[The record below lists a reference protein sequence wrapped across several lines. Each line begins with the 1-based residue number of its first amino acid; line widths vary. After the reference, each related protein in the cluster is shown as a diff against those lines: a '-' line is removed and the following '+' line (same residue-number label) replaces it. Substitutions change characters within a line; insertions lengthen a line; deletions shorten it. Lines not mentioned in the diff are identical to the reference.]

1 MKIKYF
7 LSVILFFSLLI
18 GKGCGGDSFAQ
29 NKNIDSLLNLL
40 TIDKPDTSKVN
51 HLNKLSREYK
61 NIGEYD
67 SSLKYGNKALALASS
82 LRIGN
87 KIGWAKGIAQSYTNI
102 GIIYRNN
109 GNYNEALK
117 KHFAALKINEN
128 IGDKKAIALSYSNI
142 GFIYWNQGHISEA
155 LKNSSTS
162 LKMYKDIGDKR
173 GISSSLINLGL
184 IYYFQGNYPEALR
197 NYLLSLKIAE
207 ELGDKKAIAISY
219 SNIGLIYQSQ
229 GKYREALKSYFASLK
244 IFEEINDKSGIAK
257 IYHNI
262 GNVYYFQGNRSE
274 ALKNYL
280 VSLKIRQEIND
291 KQGIAGS
298 YTNIG
303 SIYWDQGNYPETL
316 KNYLASLK
324 ISESIGD
331 KNSITT
337 SFINLGEVQIKLR
350 KYKTAK
356 EYLNKALQLGKELG
370 DKESIKYT
378 YGFLS
383 KLDSVQGNWK
393 DAYQYNKLF
402 IIYRDSLDNE
412 KTKKKII
419 ESTMNDEFDRKEAAG
434 KAIQDKKDVLA
445 EAKKKQASSIL
456 ILVSLA
462 LGLVFL
468 FAGFIFRSLRI
479 TGKQKKLIEIQKN
492 EVSHQKEIADSQRI
506 IAEDLREISED
517 QKHIVE
523 EKQREI
529 VASITYAKRIQTAL
543 LTSDEYIKNHLPSE
557 HFILFKPKDIVSG
570 DFYWAL
576 SLAPSADWDM
586 GTNEVELSP
595 AIARRNIFYM
605 VTADCTGHGVPGAF
619 MSMLNISYLH
629 ENIVERNILLPHD
642 ILNSQRKKII
652 QALNPIG
659 NTEECKDGMD
669 CTLCVYDFDKML
681 LHFAAANNPLW
692 LVRNGELIE
701 FKADKMPV
709 GKYNEKMDPFTLQTI
724 ELQKGD
730 VIYTSTDGFADQF
743 GGNGKKLM
751 KKKFK
756 EELLKIQDQPMK
768 EQHGYLNDFFEH
780 WKGSSEQVDDVCV
793 IGIRI

>member
-1 MKIKYF
+1 MKE
-7 LSVILFFSLLI
+7 SR
-18 GKGCGGDSFAQ
+18 AQ
-29 NKNIDSLLNLL
+29 NKDIDSLLTLL
-40 TIDKPDTSKVN
+40 NTDKPDTNKVN
-51 HLNKLSREYK
+51 HINKLSQEYR

-67 SSLKYGNKALALASS
+67 IGLTYGNKALALASS

-87 KIGWAKGIAQSYTNI
+87 KIGWGKGIAQSYTNI

-109 GNYNEALK
+109 GNYSEALK
-117 KHFAALKINEN
+117 KHFAALKINEE
-128 IGDKKAIALSYSNI
+128 IGDKKAIAISYNNI
-142 GFIYWNQGHISEA
+142 GLIYWNQGHNSEA
-155 LKNSSTS
+155 LKNASIS
-162 LKMYKDIGDKR
+162 LKIHKDIGDKK
-173 GISSSLINLGL
+173 GIASNLNNLGL
-184 IYYFQGNYPEALR
+184 IYYFQGSYLEALK

-207 ELGDKKAIAISY
+207 EVGDKQGIATSCI
-219 SNIGLIYQSQ
+219 NIGLIYQSQ
-229 GKYREALKSYFASLK
+229 GKYPEALKSYFASLK
-244 IFEEINDKSGIAK
+244 IYEVIKDRPGIAK

-262 GNVYYFQGNRSE
+262 GNVYNFQGNRSE

-280 VSLKIRQEIND
+280 ISLKIREEIND

-303 SIYWDQGNYPETL
+303 TIYWDQGNYPESL
-316 KNYLASLK
+316 KNFLASLK

-337 SFINLGEVQIKLR
+337 CFINLGEVQIKLR

-356 EYLNKALQLGKELG
+356 EYLSKALQLGKELG
-370 DKESIKYT
+370 DKESIKYS

-383 KLDSVQGNWK
+383 KLDSIQGNWK
-393 DAYQYNKLF
+393 DAYQYHKLF
-402 IIYRDSLDNE
+402 IVYRDSLDNE

-419 ESTMNDEFDRKEAAG
+419 ESTMNDEFDRKEAAS
-434 KAIQDKKDVLA
+434 KAEQDKRDAVTKAD
-445 EAKKKQASSIL
+445 KKKQRMVL
-456 ILVSLA
+456 ILVSCVLT
-462 LGLVFL
+462 LVFV

-479 TGKQKKLIEIQKN
+479 TDKQKKIIEIQKN
-492 EVSHQKEIADSQRI
+492 EVSLQKEEADSQRM

-523 EKQREI
+523 EKQKEI

-543 LTSDEYIKNHLPSE
+543 LTSDEYIKAHLPAE

-576 SLAPSADWDM
+576 SMAPSTGWSRGTEKLELLADFKREN
-586 GTNEVELSP
+586 T
-595 AIARRNIFYM
+595 FYM

-619 MSMLNISYLH
+619 MSMLNISYLN
-629 ENIVERNILLPHD
+629 EIVVERNILLPHD
-642 ILNSQRKKII
+642 ILNLQRKEII

-659 NTEECKDGMD
+659 STEECKDGMD

-681 LHFAAANNPLW
+681 LYFAAANNPLW

-701 FKADKMPV
+701 YKADKMPV
-709 GKYNEKMDPFTLQTI
+709 GKYSEKMEPFTLQTI
-724 ELQKGD
+724 QLQKGD
-730 VIYTSTDGFADQF
+730 TIYTSTDGFADQF

-756 EELLKIQDQPMK
+756 EELLKIQDQSMK
-768 EQHGYLNDFFEH
+768 EQRGYLNDFFEN
-780 WKGSSEQVDDVCV
+780 WKGSNEQVDDVCV